1 MFNLFNPPFESLRT
15 PIELPIFAYLNKQ
28 TDAEIK
34 KVIDHYN
41 HNVYQ
46 SDVSVRLFKILAELK
61 QYIHLSP
68 ETLFRYVRNNT
79 AKMCMAYN
87 IVSPVS
93 NGSITSMGELYNRN
107 IAELFISVE
116 YPVDVQKAIG
126 AFENLKPVR
135 VISHD
140 FSDFSY
146 GLVDGKYACQEKGL
160 AIFTIDLAL
169 LAIQY
174 QHWYNNLRFIE
185 KRNYYLPTTHFI
197 ARYLWTGILPTHM
210 DNVLFNRLVNLVKNK
225 KNQVSRNSQ
234 SFYLTD
240 YSARYDDGFRQLLDR
255 WKAGPSDWL
264 ARLNSIPSIKY
275 GSYWQ
280 AIAMPDAAPTRQL
293 KWAAVLSKLK
303 VLEFL
308 LLTDQYN
315 TNNAM
320 NRSEQIALERDIR
333 ILFNDKSL
341 EMYLPEN
348 LIERVKWVYDQLNL
362 QQP

>member
-1 MFNLFNPPFESLRT
+1 
-15 PIELPIFAYLNKQ
+15 
-28 TDAEIK
+28 
-34 KVIDHYN
+34 
-41 HNVYQ
+41 
-46 SDVSVRLFKILAELK
+46 
-61 QYIHLSP
+61 
-68 ETLFRYVRNNT
+68 
-79 AKMCMAYN
+79 
-87 IVSPVS
+87 
-93 NGSITSMGELYNRN
+93 
-107 IAELFISVE
+107 
-116 YPVDVQKAIG
+116 
-126 AFENLKPVR
+126 
-135 VISHD
+135 
-140 FSDFSY
+140 
-146 GLVDGKYACQEKGL
+146 
-160 AIFTIDLAL
+160 
-169 LAIQY
+169 
-174 QHWYNNLRFIE
+174 
-185 KRNYYLPTTHFI
+185 
-197 ARYLWTGILPTHM
+197 M

-348 LIERVKWVYDQLNL
+348 LIERIKWVYDQLNL